1 MTNRFLGT
9 AMLAATIAIGSRSGV
24 AQNYP
29 WCLVNDQ
36 KGSTSCAF
44 VSRDQCLL
52 SAGGNVGHCIANPAA
67 SRSFPEPARKPRR
80 SNG

>member
-1 MTNRFLGT
+1 MQKTLLGT
-9 AMLAATIAIGSRSGV
+9 LILAVTVAAGPRSAV

-44 VSRDQCLL
+44 VSREQCLL
-52 SAGGNVGHCIANPAA
+52 STGGNVGHCVANPA
-67 SRSFPEPARKPRR
+67 SRSLPAPVRGPRR
-80 SNG
+80 PNG

>member
-1 MTNRFLGT
+1 MRKLLLGT
-9 AMLAATIAIGSRSGV
+9 LMLAAAAATGPRWAS

-44 VSRDQCLL
+44 VNREQCLQ
-52 SAGGNVGHCIANPAA
+52 STGGNVGHCVANPASA
-67 SRSFPEPARKPRR
+67 PLPAPVRGARR
-80 SNG
+80 PNG

>member
-1 MTNRFLGT
+1 MRKLLLGT
-9 AMLAATIAIGSRSGV
+9 LILAATVAAGPRFAV

-44 VSRDQCLL
+44 VSREQCLL
-52 SAGGNVGHCIANPAA
+52 STGGNVGHCVANPASPPLPA
-67 SRSFPEPARKPRR
+67 PSRGPRR
-80 SNG
+80 PNG